1 MKTCVDCARSIDD
14 RHGNAYLCRGCAR
27 ARVRAYRRRRS
38 FDLYRGPQAAAQRA
52 YKASYA
58 RRKRA
63 ERVLAVVA
71 CADGCGRTFTQNR
84 IGRKRQFHLE
94 CAAFYDGY
102 KNVAKYIA
110 YRQWKNAKR
119 RHHA

>member
-84 IGRKRQFHLE
+84 IGRNRQFALD
-94 CAAFYDGY
+94 CAAFYNGY
-102 KNVAKYIA
+102 KSAATYLQ
-110 YRQWKNAKR
+110 YQTRKNQAR
-119 RHHA
+119 RAS